1 MKHGTRKDPVRLPL
15 IKERLNQVASGS
27 INKSLK
33 LEKINRQ
40 KHIALIDINKIN
52 KIEREYKQITTRHE
66 EDHKEPTR
74 DEMRESKL
82 LLLKNI
88 APVPTKRQNQL
99 SLLSSLVEY
108 SPKLKPAIINSN
120 NLSLSPSKRRA

>member
-1 MKHGTRKDPVRLPL
+1 MKLPL
-15 IKERLNQVASGS
+15 IKERLNLQASSS

-40 KHIALIDINKIN
+40 KHIALIDISKIN
-52 KIEREYKQITTRHE
+52 KIEKEYAQITKRRE
-66 EDHKEPTR
+66 KDDDHKSISQ

-88 APVPTKRQNQL
+88 APVAPKKNNQVN
-99 SLLSSLVEY
+99 LLSSLVEY
-108 SPKLKPAIINSN
+108 GAPKMKQAVISAN
-120 NLSLSPSKRRA
+120 NLSVSPSKYRKP